1 MLTLIDVKFLSS
13 FACFLCKLLGYWEM
27 FSLVDIL
34 RNSRCHPSRCIL
46 AFLAL
51 CLGKSIFFAKFVK
64 CSAIFCYPTKT
75 TQPRP
80 RVSQFPS
87 LNSLVI
93 SRYSFDI
100 IFQISQQKVFQIC
113 STVVDDHWRISFGI
127 WTNLISSILKEKQD
141 TTYYYVQVN
150 IFWEGLLNA
159 LFVCCSL
166 FKPSAALQVMVIDPC
181 REVTC
186 KIYYWY
192 ECSLLSSDTA
202 AWLSFTFFSGMLASL
217 IL

>member
-1 MLTLIDVKFLSS
+1 
-13 FACFLCKLLGYWEM
+13 M

-34 RNSRCHPSRCIL
+34 WNSRCHPSRCIL

-87 LNSLVI
+87 LNFLVI

-113 STVVDDHWRISFGI
+113 STVVDDHWRISCGI

-141 TTYYYVQVN
+141 TTYYYVHKLT
-150 IFWEGLLNA
+150 FFERAYWMH
-159 LFVCCSL
+159 SL
-166 FKPSAALQVMVIDPC
+166 CAALCLNLVLL
-181 REVTC
+181 C
-186 KIYYWY
+186 KSW
-192 ECSLLSSDTA
+192 SLTHVGKWHAKYITGMNAHSSDTA

>member
-1 MLTLIDVKFLSS
+1 
-13 FACFLCKLLGYWEM
+13 M

-46 AFLAL
+46 AVLAL
-51 CLGKSIFFAKFVK
+51 CLGKSLFFAKFVK

-87 LNSLVI
+87 LNFLVI
-93 SRYSFDI
+93 SRCSFDI

-113 STVVDDHWRISFGI
+113 STVVDDHWRISYGI
-127 WTNLISSILKEKQD
+127 WTNLISSIWRKNKIQHYL
-141 TTYYYVQVN
+141 VQVD
-150 IFWEGLLNA
+150 IFWEGLLHA

-186 KIYYWY
+186 KVYYWY
-192 ECSLLSSDTA
+192 ECSLLWHSSLA
-202 AWLSFTFFSGMLASL
+202 FFYFLLRNTGVLNIKEQVECL
-217 IL
+217 

>member
-1 MLTLIDVKFLSS
+1 
-13 FACFLCKLLGYWEM
+13 M

-46 AFLAL
+46 AVLAL
-51 CLGKSIFFAKFVK
+51 CLGKSLFFAKFVK

-87 LNSLVI
+87 LNFLVI

-113 STVVDDHWRISFGI
+113 STVVDDHWRISCGI

-141 TTYYYVQVN
+141 TTYYLVQVN
-150 IFWEGLLNA
+150 IFWEGLLHA

-192 ECSLLSSDTA
+192 ECSLLWHSSLA
-202 AWLSFTFFSGMLASL
+202 FFYFLLRNAGILNIIEQVERLCKIYQTVMVNTDWSL
-217 IL
+217 QVL